1 MGEKIIYQLKVT
13 LRGTRPP
20 IWRRVRVAG
29 DVTLY
34 RLNDIL
40 QTVMGWTGGHLH
52 QFCVGNTFYGTPDL
66 EFGLEMRN
74 EKKVRLSEVLQRPKE
89 RMVYEY
95 DFGDG
100 WEHDVVLEAVTATVP
115 GERYPVVVA
124 GKRRCPPEDVGG
136 VVGFY
141 DFLET
146 MADPKHPEHKN
157 MREWWGGIFDAKAFD
172 IQDVNA
178 ALWGRRVWRP
188 V

>member
-1 MGEKIIYQLKVT
+1 MKDKIIYQLKVT

-20 IWRRVRVAG
+20 IWRRVRVAS

-40 QTVMGWTGGHLH
+40 QTVMGWTNSHLH
-52 QFCVGNTFYGTPDL
+52 HFRAGGTFYGTPDP
-66 EFGLEMRN
+66 EFGFEIHN
-74 EKKVRLSEVLQRPKE
+74 EKKFRLGEVLRRPKE